1 METLLITGTALWCF
15 KHEVLTRNKERVGGL
30 FITGALPFHQHAT
43 DIALT
48 EKAIELS
55 GNEYYSVPLD
65 CISQLYIGFD
75 EYYTKTLMPNFG
87 LSGQPLRITTSNG
100 QVMYFFIDYH
110 FFGNA
115 NQNWFNQI
123 KALIVEAGV

>member
-15 KHEVLTRNKERVGGL
+15 KHEVLTRSKDRAGRIR
-30 FITGALPFHQHAT
+30 ITGGPPFHQHAT

-65 CISQLYIGFD
+65 RISQLYIGFD
-75 EYYTKTLMPNFG
+75 EYYTKTLMHNFG
-87 LSGQPLRITTSNG
+87 LGGQPLRIATSNG

-110 FFGNA
+110 FFGSA

-123 KALIVEAGV
+123 KAQIV

>member
-15 KHEVLTRNKERVGGL
+15 KHEVLTRNKER
-30 FITGALPFHQHAT
+30 GAGFRIAGTPPFHQHAT

-75 EYYTKTLMPNFG
+75 EYYTITLMPNFG
-87 LSGQPLRITTSNG
+87 LGGQPLRIATCNG

-110 FFGNA
+110 FFGTA
-115 NQNWFNQI
+115 NKNWFNQI
-123 KALIVEAGV
+123 KAQIG